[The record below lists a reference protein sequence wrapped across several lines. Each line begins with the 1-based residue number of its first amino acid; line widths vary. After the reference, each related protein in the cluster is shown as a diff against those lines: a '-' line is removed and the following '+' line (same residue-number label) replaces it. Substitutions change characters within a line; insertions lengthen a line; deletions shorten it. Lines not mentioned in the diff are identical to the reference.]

1 MTNGGYPTQAL
12 IRFADQVQRQAREHE
27 LPLGNFNRMTDL
39 VLQADIRAIAK
50 VPEAGASRSSDQLCQ
65 CEP

>member
-1 MTNGGYPTQAL
+1 
-12 IRFADQVQRQAREHE
+12 
-27 LPLGNFNRMTDL
+27 MTDL